1 MSMLMQDRRRSLK
14 HLAAFILL
22 FILLLTAQTVVLPQM
37 RVFGSVPDVCF
48 AALILISCFCGMET
62 GAVTGIAVGFA
73 VDALGSVG
81 FSILPVCYLLCG
93 YLFGYLGKAHCRRA
107 FGGCLFLALCSL
119 PIRSLITLLLAWLHV
134 GELSLGPLLLKTL
147 LPELLATAL
156 TLAIIAYPIYRL
168 CIYLDH

>member
-1 MSMLMQDRRRSLK
+1 MVSVATG
-14 HLAAFILL
+14 LAA
-22 FILLLTAQTVVLPQM
+22 
-37 RVFGSVPDVCF
+37 
-48 AALILISCFCGMET
+48 SCFCGMET

-107 FGGCLFLALCSL
+107 FGGCLLLSFCAL
-119 PIRSLITLLLAWLHV
+119 PIRSLITLI
-134 GELSLGPLLLKTL
+134 LSLLHAGEPAIGLLLWKTL

-156 TLAIIAYPIYRL
+156 ALAIIAYPIYRL
-168 CIYLDH
+168 CIFLDH